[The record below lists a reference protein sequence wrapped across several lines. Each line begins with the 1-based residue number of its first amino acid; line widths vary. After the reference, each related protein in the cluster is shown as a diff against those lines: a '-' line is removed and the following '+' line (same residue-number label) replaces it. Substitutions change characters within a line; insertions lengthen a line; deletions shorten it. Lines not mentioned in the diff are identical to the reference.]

1 MGLSGKALEM
11 EQKFK
16 KREAVALR
24 QNRVVWFGRN
34 GAGEVIGEVLMEL
47 NRELEQFQILRDFEK
62 IGKSINTWRCTHT
75 EGRRLIC
82 LRTVL
87 FSTILE
93 VAELY

>member
-1 MGLSGKALEM
+1 
-11 EQKFK
+11 
-16 KREAVALR
+16 
-24 QNRVVWFGRN
+24 
-34 GAGEVIGEVLMEL
+34 MEL
-47 NRELEQFQILRDFEK
+47 NRELKQFQILRDFEK

-75 EGRRLIC
+75 EGRRFIC

>member
-1 MGLSGKALEM
+1 M
-11 EQKFK
+11 
-16 KREAVALR
+16 
-24 QNRVVWFGRN
+24 VWEKWGR
-34 GAGEVIGEVLMEL
+34 GSLVIGKVLMEL
-47 NRELEQFQILRDFEK
+47 NRELKQFQILRDFEK

-75 EGRRLIC
+75 EGRRFVC